1 MGWQLSFTAELL
13 MVTFI
18 RSSFKVNVVSRPH
31 QILVIQVAG
40 PCGQIRPGQL
50 TTAECSCAAA
60 GEMNNSGGTG
70 VRLGRCARFP
80 PASLTNAPLTRSW

>member
-40 PCGQIRPGQL
+40 PCGQIRPGQIDDR
-50 TTAECSCAAA
+50 
-60 GEMNNSGGTG
+60 
-70 VRLGRCARFP
+70 VK
-80 PASLTNAPLTRSW
+80 